1 MHSLRI
7 LRLLPFL
14 ALLALRG
21 AEPSA
26 PRPEE
31 AFPPLPVYNL
41 NFPGGTPGQLVTA
54 MTAASGKPVNL
65 VIAEELANVRIP
77 PVQVNQVT
85 TPMLLGALNF
95 EGSRLTDNGQ
105 RLENYHTDF
114 QIAAGSNPR
123 DPNAIWCLRSSDF
136 RTGIVAR
143 FYLLSKYLEAGL
155 SVDDITTAIQTAWK
169 MTGAEDLPKL
179 SYHKET
185 NLLIVV
191 GPTPEIPI
199 VESVLRELDKF
210 HPEKQPSS
218 PAPPKT

>member
-1 MHSLRI
+1 M
-7 LRLLPFL
+7 
-14 ALLALRG
+14 
-21 AEPSA
+21 
-26 PRPEE
+26 
-31 AFPPLPVYNL
+31 
-41 NFPGGTPGQLVTA
+41 
-54 MTAASGKPVNL
+54 
-65 VIAEELANVRIP
+65 RIP

-85 TPMLLGALNF
+85 TPMLFGALNF

-114 QIAAGSNPR
+114 RIAAGSNPK
-123 DPNAIWCLRSSDF
+123 DPNAIWCFRSSDF
-136 RTGIVAR
+136 RTGVIAR
-143 FYLLSKYLEAGL
+143 FFLLTKYLELGL

-191 GPTPEIPI
+191 GPTPEMPI

-210 HPEKQPSS
+210 HEARQPSS
-218 PAPPKT
+218 PPPTKT